1 MNMKK
6 LNPSKSAM
14 KMHDESSGK
23 RAQEVTEFKGNE
35 SETQFSDAMKRRK
48 FLGMGLLGFAGMT
61 LPLKSKADSQN
72 SLEDFVKNT
81 IAPFADKTTSQTDSI
96 QEKIQLLQEALTKKD
111 YRTAR
116 ALTNSIRI
124 SEIQSQAE
132 EEDFGIPHVGAGQFG
147 TVDSLPVA
155 WKGWAK
161 GWKYYKVVGLE
172 EKLRNDV
179 VEIYKEADELLSI
192 TVASFKTLRKNQNN
206 RKSNQS

>member
-35 SETQFSDAMKRRK
+35 SETQFSDSMKRRK

-81 IAPFADKTTSQTDSI
+81 ISPFADKTTSQTDSI

-132 EEDFGIPHVGAGQFG
+132 EEESAAR
-147 TVDSLPVA
+147 SKA
-155 WKGWAK
+155 AKKKSAK
-161 GWKYYKVVGLE
+161 G
-172 EKLRNDV
+172 
-179 VEIYKEADELLSI
+179 
-192 TVASFKTLRKNQNN
+192 KTKAT
-206 RKSNQS
+206 KKK